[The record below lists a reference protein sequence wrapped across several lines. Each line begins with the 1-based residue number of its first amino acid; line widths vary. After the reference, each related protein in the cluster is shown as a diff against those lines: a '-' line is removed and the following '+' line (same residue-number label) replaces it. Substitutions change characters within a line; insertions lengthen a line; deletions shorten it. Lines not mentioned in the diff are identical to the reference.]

1 MFSVLFIQYSWAK
14 FISQR
19 CSNVNRNSDSDVPKP
34 KRKQMETN
42 LTKHQYLQDS
52 QSIVVNDTVA
62 FTRNMKKLAAEM
74 SKTKP
79 SPANLEDIMKQTF
92 PNRRTSILNGE
103 LSLLEV

>member
-1 MFSVLFIQYSWAK
+1 
-14 FISQR
+14 
-19 CSNVNRNSDSDVPKP
+19 
-34 KRKQMETN
+34 METN

-79 SPANLEDIMKQTF
+79 SPANLEDLMKPDFSQLTNIH
-92 PNRRTSILNGE
+92 PEWGVKLIRS
-103 LSLLEV
+103 V